1 MIKSILVPFGG
12 GGSDTM
18 VFSSAVTLGRCFG
31 AHLDFYHVDIS
42 AGEAAVSTPG
52 AGFAMGDGLRELLAT
67 LQSQAETRT
76 ALARS
81 HFESLC
87 ATEQIRRVDTPALGN
102 GLSAA
107 WVEDSNHAQA
117 RLMARSRCRDLV
129 IAARPHLGDGVPRDL
144 LEVLVLGCG
153 RPVIIVL
160 DDRPLPAPNTILIC
174 WKDCA
179 QTARADGSALPLLKD
194 AQRVV
199 VASVEED
206 SPASGL
212 TDFTHQLAWH
222 GITPDVLCMAKS
234 KTPVSQVLLA
244 TAQRV
249 GADLMVMGAYRRS
262 PLREVVFGGVTQ
274 DILEKCDVGVLLAH

>member
-12 GGSDTM
+12 GGSDTT
-18 VFSSAVTLGRCFG
+18 VFSSAVTLGRRFA
-31 AHLDFYHVDIS
+31 AHLDFYHVNIS

-52 AGFAMGDGLRELLAT
+52 AGFAMGGGLRELLAT

-87 ATEQIRRVDTPALGN
+87 TVERIRRADTPGQ
-102 GLSAA
+102 GGEMSVA
-107 WVEDSNHAQA
+107 WVEDTDHAQT

-129 IAARPHLGDGVPRDL
+129 VAARPHVGDGVPRDL

-153 RPVIIVL
+153 RPVIIVP
-160 DDRPLPAPNTILIC
+160 DNRPLPPPDTILVC

-179 QTARADGSALPLLKD
+179 EAARAVSAALPLLKR

-199 VASVEED
+199 VASVEET
-206 SPASGL
+206 SPAPSL
-212 TDFTHQLAWH
+212 ADFIRQLAWH
-222 GITPDVLCMAKS
+222 GIQADALCLDHP
-234 KTPVSQVLLA
+234 KTSVSAALLA
-244 TAQRV
+244 AAQRV

-274 DILEKCDVGVLLAH
+274 AILDKCDIGVLVAH